1 MQQDETALVKQALS
15 HARNELA
22 RGGRVLP
29 AAYMLVQKNPQT
41 GAALTNPT
49 AIGTQLDKPLSSVE
63 EYFEFLATIRT
74 EARRLSAIA
83 VALCGEAEAEIEEED
98 RVVQRRV
105 LFLRVED
112 REGVHHMHATIE
124 TRPDGAP
131 ALGAL
136 LATSDA
142 SDDVDAPLLPLVPL
156 VN

>member
-1 MQQDETALVKQALS
+1 MQQDETALVKQAVA

-22 RGGRVLP
+22 RSGRVLP

-41 GAALTNPT
+41 GAALMNPT
-49 AIGTQLDKPLSSVE
+49 AIGTQLDKPLASSD
-63 EYFEFLATIRT
+63 EYFEFLGTIRT
-74 EARRLSAIA
+74 EARRLSALA
-83 VALCGEAEAEIEEED
+83 VALCGEAEAEIEED
-98 RVVQRRV
+98 GRVVQRRV

-112 REGVHHMHATIE
+112 REGVHHMHAAID

-136 LATSDA
+136 LATPDA
-142 SDDVDAPLLPLVPL
+142 SDDVDAPLLPLMPF